1 MQRGLDIAGG
11 KKEVGKKS
19 GKKASGW
26 LAGKRNRQQLAS
38 GKSCCFPSLPWG
50 RHGLLYSPRGA
61 LIGLQGIP
69 KKCQKM
75 SKKYEEKNQQIPKN
89 TKQILNVMPRR
100 PILLPEGD
108 SDRVARVE
116 AIDTTS
122 ANHHKSKSPQEQITT
137 SANHH
142 KRKSPQEQ
150 ITTSGKNWGN
160 QNLPWRTNF
169 GFPRNTKISL
179 LSRFLCFGRGIDLS
193 KIC

>member
-1 MQRGLDIAGG
+1 MDWTLQAARKRWATRAARKQAGDLP
-11 KKEVGKKS
+11 
-19 GKKASGW
+19 ASETDSNW
-26 LAGKRNRQQLAS
+26 RVASLAAFQACREAATA
-38 GKSCCFPSLPWG
+38 
-50 RHGLLYSPRGA
+50 YSTPRG
-61 LIGLQGIP
+61 GLWSGYKEYQRNA
-69 KKCQKM
+69 KKCPRNMKRT
-75 SKKYEEKNQQIPKN
+75 QQIPKN

-179 LSRFLCFGRGIDLS
+179 LSRFLYFGRGIDLS